1 MITELTPEQEQML
14 VEYRDSW
21 IALGRSTEPVDRA
34 ELEAAYRDCYEMAKE
49 PYTGTIWTQSPWA
62 GGCVYHVLVKDGP
75 DEAQR
80 VAALLSKSRLDSEQA
95 EEDAGLTYGDP
106 LTALQ
111 QCRLGV
117 FECYWPAFYDFG
129 RKIGAVYSPEA
140 DAGLDI
146 LLRTRRGHIWW
157 DTPRWVVGVERP
169 DVLRVDDQGRYHC
182 ETGPALRYRDG
193 FALYYVE
200 GIKIPRF
207 AIETPEKIQIT
218 HIRHEV
224 NVAVRRILMNRYGLQ
239 RYLTDTDAELLD
251 RRPNEALL
259 HDRVENV
266 NWLLCKDG
274 STDSVHPVFVPN
286 TVRTCA
292 DAQLFLAGVPENQF
306 RERS

>member
-1 MITELTPEQEQML
+1 MITELTPAQEKML

-21 IALGRSTEPVDRA
+21 IALGRSTEPVNRT
-34 ELEAAYRDCYEMAKE
+34 ELESAYRDCYAMAKE
-49 PYTGTIWTQSPWA
+49 PYSGTIWTLSPWA
-62 GGCVYHVLVKDGP
+62 GGAVYQVLVKEGSIV
-75 DEAQR
+75 AQEL
-80 VAALLSKSRLDSEQA
+80 ADKLAGMNLNSDQA
-95 EEDAGLTYGDP
+95 EDDLAQTYGDP

-146 LLRTRRGHIWW
+146 LLRTRQGHIWW
-157 DTPRWVVGVERP
+157 DTPRWVIGCERP
-169 DVLRVDDQGRYHC
+169 EILRVDDQGRYHC
-182 ETGPALRYRDG
+182 VDGPALRYRDG
-193 FALYYVE
+193 FSLYYVE
-200 GIKIPRF
+200 GIKVPRF
-207 AIETPEKIQIT
+207 AIETPEKIEIS
-218 HIRHEV
+218 HIRHEQ
-224 NVAVRRILMNRYGLQ
+224 NVAVRRILMNQYGLQ
-239 RYLTDTDAELLD
+239 RYLTDSDAELLD

-259 HDRVENV
+259 HDKVENV

-274 STDSVHPVFVPN
+274 STDSVHPVFVPT

-292 DAQLFLAGVPENQF
+292 AAQLFLAGVSEEQF

>member
-1 MITELTPEQEQML
+1 MITELSPEQEKML

-21 IALGRSTEPVDRA
+21 IRLGRSTEPVNRA

-49 PYTGTIWTQSPWA
+49 PYTGTIWALSPWA
-62 GGCVYHVLVKDGP
+62 GGCIYHVLVKDGP
-75 DEAQR
+75 TRAAA
-80 VAALLSKSRLDSEQA
+80 VAAILAQTRLDSKEA
-95 EEDAGLTYGDP
+95 EAEAMNMYGDP

-146 LLRTRRGHIWW
+146 LLRTRQGHIWW
-157 DTPRWVVGVERP
+157 DTPRWVIGCERP
-169 DVLRVDDQGRYHC
+169 EVLRVDDQGRYHC
-182 ETGPALRYRDG
+182 VDGPALRYRDG

-200 GIKIPRF
+200 GIKVPRF
-207 AIETPEKIQIT
+207 AIETPEKIEIG
-218 HIRHEV
+218 HIRHEQ
-224 NVAVRRILMNRYGLQ
+224 NVAVRRILMNQYGLQ
-239 RYLTDTDAELLD
+239 RYLTDTDATLLD
-251 RRPNEALL
+251 RRANEALL

-266 NWLLCKDG
+266 TWLLCKDG

-286 TVRTCA
+286 TVRTCQ
-292 DAQLFLAGVPENQF
+292 DAQLFLAGVSEEQF